1 MMKAERK
8 GGRKERKVES
18 RNEEDAGEE
27 KWRHGEA
34 RRTRRVS
41 IPKGNQVTKL
51 LSINNLVFFLTSLC
65 FIEVERTVVMSDVTL
80 HRFFP
85 RGLNG

>member
-8 GGRKERKVES
+8 GGRKEGKVES

-27 KWRHGEA
+27 KWRYGEA

-41 IPKGNQVTKL
+41 IPKGNRVTKI
-51 LSINNLVFFLTSLC
+51 LSINNLCFRRLQFP
-65 FIEVERTVVMSDVTL
+65 FIETKERKL
-80 HRFFP
+80 
-85 RGLNG
+85 